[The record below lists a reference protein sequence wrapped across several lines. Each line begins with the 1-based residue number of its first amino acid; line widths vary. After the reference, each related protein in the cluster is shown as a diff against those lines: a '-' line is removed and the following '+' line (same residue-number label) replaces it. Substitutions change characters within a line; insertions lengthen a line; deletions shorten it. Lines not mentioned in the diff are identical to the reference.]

1 MGLGS
6 RGGEGSVIDYHG
18 PLKKSYV
25 IMNFFLFK
33 RKEKLKKIQEI
44 NPFVLQA
51 GCGQDF
57 GYSIS

>member
-33 RKEKLKKIQEI
+33 RKKNLKK
-44 NPFVLQA
+44 
-51 GCGQDF
+51 
-57 GYSIS
+57 YKK